1 MKNSFIAYTLML
13 ASITSVSPSY
23 AIEKGDILTRA
34 RIITVSPNVND
45 NQVMAGGAPLAEP
58 AGIDVD
64 DATTLD
70 ADFTY
75 MVTDNIGL
83 ELLLAI
89 PLTHDIKGTG
99 NLAGVDIGQAKVLPP
114 ALIAQY
120 HFMPN
125 NNIRPY
131 AGAGINHTFFF
142 DESTTNDFTST
153 MNSVLGGGVTSTGLD
168 VEDEFGIVLQAGVDI
183 DINKDWFFN
192 ADVKYISLEPTAKI
206 KVNGVETAEVDFDL
220 DPFVFGIGIGTKF

>member
-1 MKNSFIAYTLML
+1 
-13 ASITSVSPSY
+13 
-23 AIEKGDILTRA
+23 
-34 RIITVSPNVND
+34 
-45 NQVMAGGAPLAEP
+45 
-58 AGIDVD
+58 
-64 DATTLD
+64 
-70 ADFTY
+70 
-75 MVTDNIGL
+75 
-83 ELLLAI
+83 
-89 PLTHDIKGTG
+89 
-99 NLAGVDIGQAKVLPP
+99 
-114 ALIAQY
+114 
-120 HFMPN
+120 MPN

-153 MNSVLGGGVTSTGLD
+153 MNSVLGSGVTSTGLD
-168 VEDEFGIVLQAGVDI
+168 VEDEFGVVLQAGVDI